1 MTTTAGIML
10 GQYRPLDSFL
20 HRLDARSKMIPVTL
34 VLILSLFTASAW
46 FYIVLMGGLIA
57 ALLMAGVGFAAVGRG
72 LKPILILV
80 AITVLYHIIF
90 AERGG
95 EIYFSLWGFKLTE
108 LAVDRAAFFS
118 LRLLLFTSIAF
129 LVTLTSSPSELAE
142 GITRLLSPLSYLRL
156 PVAEIGMIV
165 FIAIRFIPVLY
176 EEFRAIRNAQLI
188 RGMDFSGSLTSRI
201 RKSTAIIIPVFM
213 AAVQRADE
221 LALAME
227 ARGYDGRTR
236 RTIYTHSRFGLSEL
250 YFMLGVSAA
259 VVILWWT
266 TR

>member
-1 MTTTAGIML
+1 MTATTGIML
-10 GQYRPLDSFL
+10 GQYRPLNSLL

-34 VLILSLFTASAW
+34 VLVLSLFTQSPW
-46 FYIVLMGGLIA
+46 FYIVLMGGLLA
-57 ALLMAGVGFAAVGRG
+57 ALLASGVGIVTVGRG

-80 AITVLYHIIF
+80 GITVLYHIIF

-95 EIYFSLWGFKLTE
+95 DVYLRIWNWELTE
-108 LAVDRAAFFS
+108 LAVNRAAFFS

-142 GITRLLSPLSYLRL
+142 GITRLLSPLSYLRV

-176 EEFRAIRNAQLI
+176 DEFRAIRNAQLI
-188 RGMDFSGSLTSRI
+188 RGMDFSGSLVKRI
-201 RKSTAIIIPVFM
+201 RKTTAIVIPVFM

-236 RTIYTHSRFGLSEL
+236 RTIYTHSRFGRAEWSFLI
-250 YFMLGVSAA
+250 GVSIA
-259 VVILWWT
+259 VSLLWWT

>member
-1 MTTTAGIML
+1 MTLAGGIML
-10 GQYRPLDSFL
+10 GQYRSLDSLL

-34 VLILSLFTASAW
+34 VLILSLFTGSPW
-46 FYIVLMGGLIA
+46 FYIVLMGGLLA
-57 ALLMAGVGFAAVGRG
+57 ALLSSGVGVAAVARG
-72 LKPILILV
+72 LKPIMILV
-80 AITVLYHIIF
+80 AVTVLYHIVF
-90 AERGG
+90 AQRGG
-95 EIYFSLWGFKLTE
+95 EVYLRIWSWELTE
-108 LAVDRAAFFS
+108 SAVNRAAFFS

-142 GITRLLSPLSYLRL
+142 GITRLLSPLSYLRV

-176 EEFRAIRNAQLI
+176 EEFRAIRNAQII
-188 RGMDFSGSLTSRI
+188 RGMGFSGSLIKRA
-201 RKSTAIIIPVFM
+201 RKTTAIIIPVFM

-227 ARGYDGRTR
+227 ARGYDGRTS
-236 RTIYTHSRFGLSEL
+236 RTIYSRSRFGAAEWS
-250 YFMLGVSAA
+250 FMTGVSIA
-259 VVILWWT
+259 VGLLWWA

>member
-1 MTTTAGIML
+1 MTTTTGIML
-10 GQYRPLDSFL
+10 GQYRPLDSLL
-20 HRLDARSKMIPVTL
+20 HRLDSRSKMIPVTL
-34 VLILSLFTASAW
+34 VLILSLFTQSAW
-46 FYIVLMGGLIA
+46 FYIILMGGLIV
-57 ALLMAGVGFAAVGRG
+57 ALLSSGVGVSTVARG
-72 LKPILILV
+72 LRPILILV
-80 AITVLYHIIF
+80 GITILYHIIF

-95 EIYFSLWGFKLTE
+95 EVYFSIWGWELTE
-108 LAVDRAAFFS
+108 VAVNRAAFFS

-176 EEFRAIRNAQLI
+176 EEFRSIRNAQLI
-188 RGMDFSGSLTSRI
+188 RGMDFRGSLIERI
-201 RKSTAIIIPVFM
+201 RKTTAIIIPVFM

-227 ARGYDGRTR
+227 ARGYDGRVA
-236 RTIYTHSRFGLSEL
+236 RTIYSRSRFGTAEWA
-250 YFMLGVSAA
+250 FMIGVAAA
-259 VVILWWT
+259 VVTLWWT